1 MKKQNGIALIQVL
14 IISIVL
20 TLLAM
25 FISKNTQR
33 QVGITEQV
41 KHSFQLRVRLENAES
56 LILSELLSK
65 NLYRNNLD
73 SGLASKW
80 NFHNAPFVLSNG
92 VKVQLQDLK
101 GLINLNYVNDTL
113 INSFLTQYELSDSQK
128 REFVDSLK
136 DWIDRDDLN
145 RLNGA
150 EKPYYESRG
159 LIVPRNGH
167 LQYLDEIYLVKGG
180 DIIRPE
186 DLRNFFT
193 VILTEGLNPFN
204 APDELLKV
212 MILNQ
217 DAVENVINKRRAG
230 NLTELD
236 FYQLT
241 GIEQDIYVNF
251 ATGRK
256 IRVILEV
263 SEGSTKLKKEFIANI
278 NPLSNTSP
286 LVLSNHI
293 WNKSW

>member
-25 FISKNTQR
+25 FISQNTKR

-80 NFHNAPFVLSNG
+80 NFHNAPFVLNNG

-113 INSFLTQYELSDSQK
+113 INSFLTKYELSNSQK

-159 LIVPRNGH
+159 LIVPRNGY
-167 LQYLDEIYLVKGG
+167 LQYLEEAFLVKGSN
-180 DIIRPE
+180 IIPPD
-186 DLRNFFT
+186 DLRKFFT

-217 DAVENVINKRRAG
+217 DVAENVINKRRAG

-263 SEGSTKLKKEFIANI
+263 SEGSTNLKKEFIANI

-286 LVLSNHI
+286 LVLSNYI